1 MGSLPFRFDTLIIPF
16 LVYSFNSFIVH
27 FYEQSVNFIKNALLP
42 KPYTA
47 FAETFS
53 YKKRRRTLE
62 KTVARANGERF
73 SPALAYSYCDRCKS
87 INMRPQGDELFTCVA
102 SFCAERKVGDQT
114 K

>member
-27 FYEQSVNFIKNALLP
+27 FYEQSVNFIKNALLS

-62 KTVARANGERF
+62 KTVARANGERILRLRPTAVVTAAN
-73 SPALAYSYCDRCKS
+73 SS
-87 INMRPQGDELFTCVA
+87 ICVLRA
-102 SFCAERKVGDQT
+102 TDFLTA
-114 K
+114 